1 MSVDLHNVLMIGRY
15 LTWEI
20 KRAKKKKNIK
30 RIAEKIV
37 VGNLTYLPT
46 LFASFMI

>member
-1 MSVDLHNVLMIGRY
+1 MLHCYIIHLQIECNYDLHNVLMIGRY

-30 RIAEKIV
+30 RNTEVIM
-37 VGNLTYLPT
+37 VGR
-46 LFASFMI
+46 